1 MRIASTSSAVAA
13 LSVAVALVLL
23 PVAPAVAQSNP
34 PPPGTW
40 QFQVTPYLWAAGISG
55 RIGLDLKSGV
65 PVEVTLSDMLLD
77 LQMAGMV
84 EFEGHKDRWGFVFD
98 GMYVNLG
105 KTTSLENDGVEVKF
119 DMTQQIYEFAG
130 AYRVSEGKVPVDL
143 ILGARGYFLSD
154 GLKLTGPN
162 DAVSASG
169 SKSWV
174 DGYVGAR
181 VRAQLSERWFVAG
194 YADVGAGGSNLS
206 WQALAGV
213 SYNFSKT
220 VSGMLGY
227 RYLSIDYETKGFLY
241 DVAMGGPYLGL
252 GIRF

>member
-1 MRIASTSSAVAA
+1 MRMACTSSVVAA

-23 PVAPAVAQSNP
+23 PVAPAAAQS
-34 PPPGTW
+34 G
-40 QFQVTPYLWAAGISG
+40 L
-55 RIGLDLKSGV
+55 GLDV
-65 PVEVTLSDMLLD
+65 
-77 LQMAGMV
+77 QMAAMV
-84 EFEGHKDRWGFVFD
+84 EFEGQKDRWGFVFD

-105 KTTSLENDGVEVKF
+105 KATSTTPSENNEVDVKF
-119 DMTQQIYEFAG
+119 DMTQQTYEFAG
-130 AYRVSEGKVPVDL
+130 TYRVSEGKVPVDL
-143 ILGARGYFLSD
+143 VLGARGYFLSD

-162 DAVSASG
+162 EAASTSG
-169 SKSWV
+169 SRRWV
-174 DGYVGAR
+174 DGYLGAR

-213 SYNFSKT
+213 GYQVSKT
-220 VSGMLGY
+220 VSGNLGY

-241 DVAMGGPYLGL
+241 DVAMGGPCLSV